1 MILEAMDL
9 LRVEAALLR
18 AQLPELVLRP
28 GMTLPARVME
38 RHGQMGLLLL
48 AGTPL
53 AAQLPDEL
61 KAGGPLRLRGR
72 DVGEQIV
79 LRPVESPASAAEQ
92 AQQTP
97 PPEVALPL
105 PGGRQA
111 EIRVTEQ
118 AAERRGDDEPVTVA
132 LDYDSPAL
140 GTLDLRLV
148 QQPGG
153 AGIQVTVGAM
163 AGAPEERGAGAARGV
178 GGAAGGAGPRGG
190 RGAAG
195 GARRRDRP
203 ARDRARRRPDAA
215 PAGELL
221 CLRTRRHRSGPR
233 RCATSRARRPLRW
246 WPPAAA
252 RSRARSWTRPRRPG
266 SRFAGTRHWSRRS
279 RSSTSGG
286 PSRPSCTSRWPRRS
300 CGPTGSTRRRRRA
313 GRYAGRYA
321 TSRKSASSS
330 ESDVRSERLSSVW
343 IWQTRLSET
352 PRTSPISRSVSSL
365 T

>member
-61 KAGGPLRLRGR
+61 KAGDRLRLRVE
-72 DVGEQIV
+72 DVGEQVV
-79 LRPVESPASAAEQ
+79 LRTVETPAPQQ

-105 PGGRQA
+105 PGGHQA

-118 AAERRGDDEPVTVA
+118 AAERRSDDEPVTVA

-153 AGIQVTVGAM
+153 AGIQVTVGAT
-163 AGAPEERGAGAARGV
+163 AGAPEERV
-178 GGAAGGAGPRGG
+178 
-190 RGAAG
+190 RGAAEEL
-195 GARRRDRP
+195 RRALHDATGLP
-203 ARDRARRRPDAA
+203 ATVRVV
-215 PAGELL
+215 G
-221 CLRTRRHRSGPR
+221 RTP
-233 RCATSRARRPLRW
+233 
-246 WPPAAA
+246 
-252 RSRARSWTRPRRPG
+252 RPRVNL
-266 SRFAGTRHWSRRS
+266 
-279 RSSTSGG
+279 
-286 PSRPSCTSRWPRRS
+286 
-300 CGPTGSTRRRRRA
+300 
-313 GRYAGRYA
+313 YA
-321 TSRKSASSS
+321 
-330 ESDVRSERLSSVW
+330 
-343 IWQTRLSET
+343 
-352 PRTSPISRSVSSL
+352 
-365 T
+365 